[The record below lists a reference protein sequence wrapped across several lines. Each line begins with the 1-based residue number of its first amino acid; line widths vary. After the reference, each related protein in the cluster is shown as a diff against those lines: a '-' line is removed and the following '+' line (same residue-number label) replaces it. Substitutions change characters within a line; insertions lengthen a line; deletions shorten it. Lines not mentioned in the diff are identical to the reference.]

1 MSWKAGQI
9 RSISHTDPSP
19 AATGSDFAADLIS
32 EAASLSRLIASFD
45 PRQPKALARRFF
57 LNSHFRLAAI
67 TSILVEHKNTKQ
79 GQENLASYHRL
90 ALCVKSAIQPSPP
103 DRIYEFVTRVS

>member
-45 PRQPKALARRFF
+45 PRQPKALARR
-57 LNSHFRLAAI
+57 LEQPLSTRRL
-67 TSILVEHKNTKQ
+67 TSILV
-79 GQENLASYHRL
+79 
-90 ALCVKSAIQPSPP
+90 
-103 DRIYEFVTRVS
+103 